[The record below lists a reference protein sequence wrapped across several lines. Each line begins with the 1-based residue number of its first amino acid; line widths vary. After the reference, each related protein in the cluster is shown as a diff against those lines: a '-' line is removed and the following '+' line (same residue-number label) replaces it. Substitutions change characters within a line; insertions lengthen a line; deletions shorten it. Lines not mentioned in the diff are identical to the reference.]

1 MNAPTRLGLTALRRT
16 LARLLDPDRRPA
28 PAPQAIP
35 APAPE
40 SLPEPLPD
48 TLDAQLERLIGA
60 IAARATTLALDGSFY
75 HEVGPAV
82 NGDSLEAASAEA
94 LLAAAFRPG
103 ARLLDFGCGAMHSR
117 PFIESL
123 GYAWQGVD
131 YLDSVSGTVRDEV
144 ARLGD
149 AVRFYDGRV
158 LPFADGEFDVVWAM
172 VVLHHVQHIDLSFRE
187 IARVLRPGGKL
198 IGQVAYLEQMQDYGT
213 FNFTPYGLKVAAQEA
228 GLRLTRVEPK
238 HDAFVFLLRR
248 LLITLTASDDTPF
261 NGMMGPEGFVHRT
274 LIETGHRLG
283 LDTRTIN
290 LLRIL
295 FCTHVVF
302 EIEKVADDASS
313 AERSGGE
320 QPGAGAS

>member
-1 MNAPTRLGLTALRRT
+1 MTVSPRLSLTALRRA
-16 LARLLDPDRRPA
+16 LARRLDPDRGRPGPIPGPA
-28 PAPQAIP
+28 PAPPP
-35 APAPE
+35 APVADDPVAQ
-40 SLPEPLPD
+40 D
-48 TLDAQLERLIGA
+48 DLDVQLERLIRA
-60 IAARATTLALDGSFY
+60 ITARATTLAMDGSFY

-82 NGDSLEAASAEA
+82 AGDRLEALSAED

-131 YLDSVSGTVRDEV
+131 YLDSVSSGVRDEV

-149 AVRFYDGRV
+149 AAVRFYDGRV

-172 VVLHHVQHIDLSFRE
+172 VVLHHVQHIDLSFGE

-213 FNFTPYGLKVAAQEA
+213 FNFTPYGMKVAAREA

-248 LLITLTASDDTPF
+248 LLITLTASDETPF
-261 NGMMGPEGFVHRT
+261 NRMMGPDGAVHRA
-274 LIETGHRLG
+274 LIETGRRLG
-283 LDTRTIN
+283 LDIRTIN
-290 LLRIL
+290 LLRLL
-295 FCTHVVF
+295 FCTHFVF
-302 EIEKVADDASS
+302 EIEKA
-313 AERSGGE
+313 
-320 QPGAGAS
+320 P

>member
-1 MNAPTRLGLTALRRT
+1 MTDPDRFSLTALRRA
-16 LARLLDPDRRPA
+16 LARRLDPDRGRPPA
-28 PAPQAIP
+28 PV
-35 APAPE
+35 
-40 SLPEPLPD
+40 PEPEPEPVPD
-48 TLDAQLERLIGA
+48 TLDALLARLIEA
-60 IAARATTLALDGSFY
+60 ITARATTLAMDGSFY

-82 NGDSLEAASAEA
+82 DGESLEARSAED

-144 ARLGD
+144 GRLGD

-172 VVLHHVQHIDLSFRE
+172 VVLHHVQHVDLSFGE

-213 FNFTPYGLKVAAQEA
+213 FNFTPYGLKVAAQGA
-228 GLRLTRVEPK
+228 GLRLTRVDPK

-261 NGMMGPEGFVHRT
+261 NAMMGPEGVVHRS
-274 LIETGHRLG
+274 LIETGRRLG
-283 LDTRTIN
+283 LDIRMIN
-290 LLRIL
+290 LLRLL
-295 FCTHVVF
+295 FCTHFVF
-302 EIEKVADDASS
+302 EIEKPAL
-313 AERSGGE
+313 
-320 QPGAGAS
+320 

>member
-1 MNAPTRLGLTALRRT
+1 MNAPNRLSLTALRRT
-16 LARLLDPDRRPA
+16 LARLLDPDRGRPA
-28 PAPQAIP
+28 PAPISEAAPKP
-35 APAPE
+35 AAETPPE
-40 SLPEPLPD
+40 

-60 IAARATTLALDGSFY
+60 IAARATTLAMDGSFY

-82 NGDSLEAASAEA
+82 NGDSLEAASAED
-94 LLAAAFRPG
+94 LLAAAFQPG
-103 ARLLDFGCGAMHSR
+103 ARLLDFGCGSMHSR

-131 YLDSVSGTVRDEV
+131 HLDSVSGTVRDEV

-172 VVLHHVQHIDLSFRE
+172 VVLHHVQHIDLSFGE

-261 NGMMGPEGFVHRT
+261 NAMMGPGGFVHRS

-283 LDTRTIN
+283 LDIRTIN

-302 EIEKVADDASS
+302 EIEKIPGEAS
-313 AERSGGE
+313 
-320 QPGAGAS
+320 

>member
-1 MNAPTRLGLTALRRT
+1 VTHPTTRPGLTALRRT
-16 LARLLDPDRRPA
+16 LARILDPDRGGPAEATLPASVPA
-28 PAPQAIP
+28 PAARPDP
-35 APAPE
+35 VPPPPPEPAPE
-40 SLPEPLPD
+40 

-60 IAARATTLALDGSFY
+60 ITARATTLAMDGSFY

-82 NGDSLEAASAEA
+82 RGDSLEATSAED

-117 PFIESL
+117 PFIEGL

-131 YLDSVSGTVRDEV
+131 YLDSVSGTVREDV

-172 VVLHHVQHIDLSFRE
+172 VVLHHVQHIDLSFGE

-213 FNFTPYGLKVAAQEA
+213 FNFTPYGMKVAAQEA

-248 LLITLTASDDTPF
+248 LLITLTASDETPF
-261 NGMMGPEGFVHRT
+261 NRMMGPEGFVHRT
-274 LIETGHRLG
+274 LIETGQRLG
-283 LDTRTIN
+283 LDIRTTN
-290 LLRIL
+290 LLRLL
-295 FCTHVVF
+295 FCTHFVF
-302 EIEKVADDASS
+302 EIEKIAGDA
-313 AERSGGE
+313 R
-320 QPGAGAS
+320 

>member
-1 MNAPTRLGLTALRRT
+1 MTHPTSRPGLTALRRT
-16 LARLLDPDRRPA
+16 LARILDPDRGGPASATIPAPVPA
-28 PAPQAIP
+28 PAAVPDPVQVAP
-35 APAPE
+35 PEPAPE
-40 SLPEPLPD
+40 P
-48 TLDAQLERLIGA
+48 LDAQLERLIGA
-60 IAARATTLALDGSFY
+60 ITARATTLAMDGSFY

-82 NGDSLEAASAEA
+82 SGDSLQAASAED

-117 PFIESL
+117 PFIEAL

-131 YLDSVSGTVRDEV
+131 YLDSVSTTVRDDV

-172 VVLHHVQHIDLSFRE
+172 VVLHHVQHIDLSFGE

-213 FNFTPYGLKVAAQEA
+213 FNFTPYGMKVAAREA

-274 LIETGHRLG
+274 LIETGQRLG
-283 LDTRTIN
+283 LDIRTIN
-290 LLRIL
+290 LLRLL
-295 FCTHVVF
+295 FCTHFVF
-302 EIEKVADDASS
+302 EIEKI
-313 AERSGGE
+313 
-320 QPGAGAS
+320 AGDTP

>member
-1 MNAPTRLGLTALRRT
+1 MSALTRLNVTALRRS
-16 LARLLDPDRRPA
+16 LARLLDPDRPTASPA
-28 PAPQAIP
+28 PVAEPAPVARP
-35 APAPE
+35 DPAPE
-40 SLPEPLPD
+40 TGPE

-60 IAARATTLALDGSFY
+60 ITARATTLALDGSFY

-82 NGDSLEAASAEA
+82 NGTSLEARSAED

-131 YLDSVSGTVRDEV
+131 YLDSVSGTVRDQV

-172 VVLHHVQHIDLSFRE
+172 VVLHHVQHIDLSFGE

-213 FNFTPYGLKVAAQEA
+213 FNFTPYGLKVAAQAA

-261 NGMMGPEGFVHRT
+261 NHMMGPEGFVHRT
-274 LIETGHRLG
+274 LIETGQRLG
-283 LDTRTIN
+283 LDLRTIN

-302 EIEKVADDASS
+302 EIEKITGDAPE
-313 AERSGGE
+313 ART
-320 QPGAGAS
+320 A